1 MAPAEVAQHRSGGRY
16 FSRALKLTSSR
27 RSAIIL
33 TLSEANDKVRG
44 VRDLPLFPLPVV
56 LFPGVPLPLHI
67 FEPRYRQ
74 MLTDIRVANNLF
86 GLAYF
91 DPATSENDVPPAGSV
106 GCVAEVTETQTFPDG
121 RSNILTL
128 RLIRYRIDSYVERGD
143 PYLVA
148 QVTYFED
155 DEEDDTSLAGT
166 AKEVAETFTRIAQ
179 AVRTI
184 NDERATLPDISD
196 TEPQRLSFLVAAAME
211 IEADVK
217 QELLELRSTSERL
230 ERLRGMLSIA
240 VKGYEER
247 ARIHELAKSN
257 GHGGRRIELERVVT
271 DR

>member
-1 MAPAEVAQHRSGGRY
+1 M
-16 FSRALKLTSSR
+16 
-27 RSAIIL
+27 
-33 TLSEANDKVRG
+33 SEANDKVRG
-44 VRDLPLFPLPVV
+44 LSDLPLFPLPVV

-74 MLTDIRVANNLF
+74 MLTDIRLSKNLF

-91 DPATSENDVPPAGSV
+91 DPTLTSNEVPPAGSI

-128 RLIRYRIDSYVERGD
+128 GVIRYRIESYVDRGD

-148 QVTYFED
+148 QVSYFED
-155 DEEDDTSLAGT
+155 DEEEESLLAAP

-184 NDERATLPDISD
+184 NDERAALPDISD
-196 TEPQRLSFLVAAAME
+196 TEQQRLSFLVAAAME
-211 IEADVK
+211 IDAEIK
-217 QELLELRSTSERL
+217 QELLEMRSTSERL
-230 ERLRGMLSIA
+230 ERLRGMLTIA

-247 ARIHELAKSN
+247 ARIHDLAKGN
-257 GHGGRRIELERVVT
+257 GHGGRKIDLE
-271 DR
+271 

>member
-1 MAPAEVAQHRSGGRY
+1 M
-16 FSRALKLTSSR
+16 
-27 RSAIIL
+27 
-33 TLSEANDKVRG
+33 SEASDKVRG
-44 VRDLPLFPLPVV
+44 LSNLPLFPLPVV

-74 MLTDIRVANNLF
+74 MLTDIQLSDNMF

-91 DPATSENDVPPAGSV
+91 DPSVSENEVPPAGHV

-121 RSNILTL
+121 RSTIMTL
-128 RLIRYRIDSYVERGD
+128 GVIRYRIESYVERGD

-148 QVTYFED
+148 QVSYFED
-155 DEEDDTSLAGT
+155 DDEDESRLT
-166 AKEVAETFTRIAQ
+166 ATAREVAETFTRIAQ

-184 NDERATLPDISD
+184 NDERATLPDITD

-211 IEADVK
+211 IESDVK

-230 ERLRGMLSIA
+230 ERLRTMLNIA

-257 GHGGRRIELERVVT
+257 GHGGRRIELE
-271 DR
+271 

>member
-1 MAPAEVAQHRSGGRY
+1 V
-16 FSRALKLTSSR
+16 
-27 RSAIIL
+27 
-33 TLSEANDKVRG
+33 SEASDKVRG
-44 VRDLPLFPLPVV
+44 LSDLPLFPLPVV

-74 MLTDIRVANNLF
+74 MLNDISLEKNLF

-91 DPATSENDVPPAGSV
+91 DSTTSETEVPPAGYV
-106 GCVAEVTETQTFPDG
+106 GCVAEVTETHTLPDG

-128 RLIRYRIDSYVERGD
+128 GLIRYRIESYVDRGD

-155 DEEDDTSLAGT
+155 DDEDESLLVGP

-184 NDERATLPDISD
+184 NDERATLPDISN

-211 IEADVK
+211 IDAEVK

-230 ERLRGMLSIA
+230 ERLRGMLMIA

-257 GHGGRRIELERVVT
+257 GHGGKRIEIE
-271 DR
+271 

>member
-1 MAPAEVAQHRSGGRY
+1 M
-16 FSRALKLTSSR
+16 
-27 RSAIIL
+27 
-33 TLSEANDKVRG
+33 SEASDKVRG
-44 VRDLPLFPLPVV
+44 LSNLPLFPLPVV

-74 MLTDIRVANNLF
+74 MLTDIQLSDNMF

-91 DPATSENDVPPAGSV
+91 DPSISENEVPPAGHV

-121 RSNILTL
+121 RSTIMTL
-128 RLIRYRIDSYVERGD
+128 GVIRYRIESYVERGD

-148 QVTYFED
+148 QVSYFED
-155 DEEDDTSLAGT
+155 DEEDESRLT
-166 AKEVAETFTRIAQ
+166 ATAREVAETFTRIAQ

-184 NDERATLPDISD
+184 NDERASLPDITD

-230 ERLRGMLSIA
+230 QRLRTMLNIA

-257 GHGGRRIELERVVT
+257 GHGGRRIELE
-271 DR
+271 

>member
-1 MAPAEVAQHRSGGRY
+1 M
-16 FSRALKLTSSR
+16 T
-27 RSAIIL
+27 
-33 TLSEANDKVRG
+33 EASDKVRG
-44 VRDLPLFPLPVV
+44 LSDLPLFPLPVV

-74 MLTDIRVANNLF
+74 MLLDIRLANNLF

-91 DPATSENDVPPAGSV
+91 DPTSAEGENPPVGHI

-128 RLIRYRIDSYVERGD
+128 GVIRYRIDSYVDSGA

-155 DEEDDTSLAGT
+155 DDEDELLLAG
-166 AKEVAETFTRIAQ
+166 AAIEVAETFTRIAQ

-184 NDERATLPDISD
+184 NDERAALPDISN

-211 IEADVK
+211 IDADLK

-230 ERLRGMLSIA
+230 QRLRGMLAIA

-257 GHGGRRIELERVVT
+257 GHGGKRIEIE
-271 DR
+271 